1 MKSIVLLFFLSS
13 CSFFGIQNEEG
24 PKYRILKKDGDFE
37 IREYEPYII
46 AKTTVKGTYEEAS
59 GKAFKILA
67 GYIFG
72 KNKNDKKIAMTSP
85 VEVKAKNSK
94 KIAMTA
100 PVEMRSEGKSFTMA
114 FSMPSK
120 YTMKDLPRP
129 EDDRVAFEKIN
140 SKIVAVHRFTWFLSE
155 KRSEKKALELRKWLE
170 QFKTYKTKKGYTFAG
185 YNPPWTIP
193 FLRRNEVFVELE
205 SI

>member
-94 KIAMTA
+94 KIIIGASVM
-100 PVEMRSEGKSFTMA
+100 
-114 FSMPSK
+114 
-120 YTMKDLPRP
+120 
-129 EDDRVAFEKIN
+129 
-140 SKIVAVHRFTWFLSE
+140 
-155 KRSEKKALELRKWLE
+155 
-170 QFKTYKTKKGYTFAG
+170 
-185 YNPPWTIP
+185 
-193 FLRRNEVFVELE
+193 
-205 SI
+205 